1 MLVNLPSNKVPEG
14 LKLQIGNDE
23 IKRKTKIKFLGMTID
38 DKLDWTDHV
47 RHVRNKISSGIYA
60 INKVKHFMNRKHLLT
75 LYYSLIY
82 PYLDYG
88 ISLWGSTCQTNK
100 RKVFVMQKKA
110 VRIISGAK
118 YNDHT
123 DPLFTKLKILKL
135 EDIHELQIAKYM
147 YALNNGMLPKALI
160 NMFTMNNEIHTHN
173 TRNRCNPHVTMRRT
187 IATSKTIRHKGP
199 VVWYTIPNH
208 IKIDNRTLKSF
219 TRNLRRAMLAKY
231 SQL

>member
-1 MLVNLPSNKVPEG
+1 MNLPSNKVPEG

-38 DKLDWTDHV
+38 DKLEWTDHV

-88 ISLWGSTCQTNK
+88 ISLWGSTSQTNK
-100 RKVFVMQKKA
+100 HKVFVMQKKA

-123 DPLFTKLKILKL
+123 NPLFTKLKILKL

-147 YALNNGMLPKALI
+147 YALNNGTLPKALI

-173 TRNRCNPHVTMRRT
+173 TRNRYNPHVTTRRT

-208 IKIDNRTLKSF
+208 IKKDKRTLKSF
-219 TRNLRRAMLAKY
+219 TRKLRSAMLVKY